1 MTNLRTAVLAALAI
15 AAVPLAVLAALSAAG
30 ALAPGL
36 AVLGSVPIAAIALML
51 GAAWDGDVE
60 RLREALKQAAL
71 GKVLAPRPHLPALAR
86 LYDDIDQLG
95 RFISERTMLL
105 QRLLKSDEAIV
116 ERLPDPVIVLS
127 ADRAIR
133 RANQAARAA
142 FGREINS
149 VLRHPDLRAAL
160 DHALQSGSTQ
170 IVELALR
177 VPVERDV
184 SATVLSLDPPLADG
198 GKILIVLSDRSRERA
213 VERMRTDFIA
223 NASHELRTPLAS
235 LIGFIGTLQG
245 PAADDPPAQARFL
258 AIMQEQAE
266 RMNRLIDDL
275 LSLSRIEISEHQTPS
290 DSVSL
295 GDLLSSLAEAFGPR
309 VTARGQKL
317 DALIDADLPDVL
329 GDEDQLAQLFQN
341 LLDNA
346 VKYGREGG
354 SIRLLATRPPGGEER
369 YPLEPGVMVSVTDDG
384 TGIAREH
391 IPRLTERFYRV
402 DKGRSRSVGGTG
414 LGLAIVKH
422 VLARHRG
429 RLWIDSGDGKGACFT
444 VWLPLN

>member
-1 MTNLRTAVLAALAI
+1 VTNLGVALLAALAI
-15 AAVPLAVLAALSAAG
+15 AAIAAVLAI
-30 ALAPGL
+30 
-36 AVLGSVPIAAIALML
+36 VWAIDMR
-51 GAAWDGDVE
+51 
-60 RLREALKQAAL
+60 RLRDALKEAAL
-71 GKVLAPRPHLPALAR
+71 GKVLTRRPRLPALAV
-86 LYDDIDQLG
+86 LYDDIDRLG
-95 RFISERTMLL
+95 RFIAERTMLL

-127 ADRAIR
+127 AERAIR
-133 RANQAARAA
+133 RANEAARSA

-149 VLRHPDLRAAL
+149 VLRHPDLRVAL
-160 DHALQSGSTQ
+160 DLALQSGTTRV
-170 IVELALR
+170 VELALR
-177 VPVERDV
+177 VPHERDV
-184 SATVLSLDPPLADG
+184 TATVLSLDPPLADG

-235 LIGFIGTLQG
+235 LIGFISTLQG

-258 AIMQEQAE
+258 AIMHEQAE

-290 DSVSL
+290 DAVSL

-309 VTARGQKL
+309 VAARHQHL
-317 DALIDADLPDVL
+317 EALIDADLPDVP

-354 SIRLLATRPPGGEER
+354 SIRLVASRPPATEDR
-369 YPLEPGVMVSVTDDG
+369 YPAESGVMVSVTDDG
-384 TGIAREH
+384 PGIAREH

-402 DKGRSRSVGGTG
+402 DKGRSRTVGGTG

-422 VLARHRG
+422 VVARHRG

-444 VWLPLN
+444 VWLPMS